1 MINCGHYIMVNILE
15 IPLLAIQET
24 DSYLLP
30 AMKVIL
36 VISMIGYLAFYLL
49 RTRVYRR
56 GIPGRK
62 LTFSERLIPGKIR
75 ITLSGDR
82 SLNPSYVMMVVRNV
96 GKREIDLDAP
106 VLTFRRWRSKRM
118 FRILSVRESD
128 IYPMYMEPGEESVVN
143 ISLQQFY
150 HEVPELRR
158 ACRLNVEMKDDTGR
172 KFKSSTI
179 RLKWL

>member
-1 MINCGHYIMVNILE
+1 MINCVHYIMVNIPG
-15 IPLLAIQET
+15 IPLLAVQET

-30 AMKVIL
+30 ALKVIL
-36 VISMIGYLAFYLL
+36 IISLIGYLVFYLL

-62 LTFSERLIPGKIR
+62 LSFSERLIPGKIR
-75 ITLSGDR
+75 ISLSGDR
-82 SLNPSYVMMVVRNV
+82 TLNPSYIMMVVRNT

-106 VLTFRRWRSKRM
+106 VLTFIRWRSKRM

-128 IYPMYMEPGEESVVN
+128 IYPIYMEPGEESVVN

-150 HEVPELRR
+150 NDVPELKR
-158 ACRLNVEMKDDTGR
+158 ACRLSVEMKDDTGR